1 MSTDTQ
7 LAERPQQKAIVLTG
21 ERGLQFS
28 DMESMYRFAVA
39 VSNSK
44 EFGANIT
51 PEQAMMRMQAG
62 AELGL
67 TPIWSLANIFFYQG
81 KPTVW
86 GDGLLGIVLAS
97 PGCVDVIE
105 TSKGTFPNDDYAA
118 VCEVQ
123 RKGRLPIVR
132 VFSVADAKKAQLFG
146 KAVHG
151 SYPKRMLQMRAR
163 SWACRDAF
171 ADRLRGLGV
180 REELEHAEPKQVQ
193 AREVRRVT
201 LPGDEPKQIE
211 VPAETVS
218 VTELAGEELFQ

>member
-1 MSTDTQ
+1 MPPFEKQ
-7 LAERPQQKAIVLTG
+7 EFEPLAERPQTQPHSKAVVLAG

-44 EFGANIT
+44 EFGQNIS

-97 PGCVDVIE
+97 PGCIDVIE
-105 TSKGTFPNDDYAA
+105 TSKGAFPDDTYTA

-123 RKGRLPIVR
+123 RKGRLPVIR
-132 VFSVADAKKAQLFG
+132 EFSVADAKKAGIFG
-146 KAVHG
+146 KSVHG

-180 REELEHAEPKQVQ
+180 REELEHVEPKQAT
-193 AREVRRVT
+193 AREIRRVQ
-201 LPGDEPKQIE
+201 LPG
-211 VPAETVS
+211 ET
-218 VTELAGEELFQ
+218 TEAAQ